1 MLELLKRAVLP
12 KLSLCN
18 AIEHWRMIAR
28 ELAEPPRKRIP
39 QIARIMDILC

>member
-18 AIEHWRMIAR
+18 AIERWHVIACK
-28 ELAEPPRKRIP
+28 LAEPPRKRIP
-39 QIARIMDILC
+39 QTARIKDILC

>member
-12 KLSLCN
+12 RLSLRN
-18 AIEHWRMIAR
+18 AIEHWHVIAR

-39 QIARIMDILC
+39 QTVCIKGILC

>member
-12 KLSLCN
+12 KLSLRH
-18 AIEHWRMIAR
+18 AIERWHVIAC

-39 QIARIMDILC
+39 QIARIKGILC